1 MRSGEGGEVC
11 RLPDG
16 SAVTAAICRAA
27 LDDGFSLAVRG
38 AGLRDTG
45 VAGLCAAVSQAA
57 GPASEVGAN
66 LYVTPPNAR
75 GLAAHYDDHDVL
87 VLRPI
92 PPEYRIQ
99 WLGSVPW
106 VVW

>member
-1 MRSGEGGEVC
+1 MRLVRSGEGGEVC

-57 GPASEVGAN
+57 
-66 LYVTPPNAR
+66 R
-75 GLAAHYDDHDVL
+75 
-87 VLRPI
+87 R
-92 PPEYRIQ
+92 
-99 WLGSVPW
+99 
-106 VVW
+106 